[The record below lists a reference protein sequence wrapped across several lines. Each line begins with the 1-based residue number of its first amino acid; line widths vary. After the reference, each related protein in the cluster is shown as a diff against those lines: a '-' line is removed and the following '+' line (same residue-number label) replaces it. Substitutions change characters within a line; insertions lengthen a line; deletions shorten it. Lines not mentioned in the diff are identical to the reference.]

1 MSVNERRTPPES
13 GGVKP
18 CIVHVNE
25 YPLHIMKRHLLQCNL
40 VCGHDL
46 ILSTAPLLT
55 RLRWWAAPSD
65 KQTRPRFNWVQVHVF
80 FLSRVKTKT
89 NQTEFSATTN
99 LLDAGRI

>member
-55 RLRWWAAPSD
+55 RLR
-65 KQTRPRFNWVQVHVF
+65 
-80 FLSRVKTKT
+80 
-89 NQTEFSATTN
+89 
-99 LLDAGRI
+99 